1 MGHPVFRRLV
11 LATLALIAFHG
22 TASAQKAIPDIA
34 GRWLFKTDVLP
45 NKGCVISG
53 EIEFRKAG
61 APIDYFC
68 TFTSREDCD
77 REPEPTFT
85 EVKQSCIARLVNG
98 EVDIMSKVEAITD
111 GGPAW
116 FKREMQESM
125 AYSPDNFR
133 VHPQGKDLIGTFHSL
148 RKAAVR
154 FWRDQEL
161 VS

>member
-1 MGHPVFRRLV
+1 MVHPVYRRLAF
-11 LATLALIAFHG
+11 ATLFLIAIHG
-22 TASAQKAIPDIA
+22 AASAQKALPDIS

-61 APIDYFC
+61 APIGYFC
-68 TFTSREDCD
+68 SFTAREDCD
-77 REPEPTFT
+77 RDPEPTFT
-85 EVKQSCIARLVNG
+85 EVKQSCMARVVNG
-98 EVDIMSKVEAITD
+98 DIDIMSKVEGITNA
-111 GGPAW
+111 GPAW
-116 FKREMQESM
+116 FKQEMMASQ

-133 VHPQGKDLIGTFHSL
+133 VHPQGKDLVGTFHSI
-148 RKAAVR
+148 REAKVK